1 MAQNDTKIRS
11 KEADQMEAVSKTHTH
26 AENSANNSAKK
37 IRCGNPDKIKPFA
50 FKPGQ
55 SGDPG
60 GRPKIDV
67 AAEIARRAFEK
78 DPEAIAK
85 AMHAKLRRG
94 DAKVF
99 TTCGERGYGKLP
111 TPVSVEQNE
120 PLEIRHKIE
129 FLGQAS
135 NDAAQKPSRRVSLSD
150 RARRV

>member
-1 MAQNDTKIRS
+1 MF
-11 KEADQMEAVSKTHTH
+11 ADH

-37 IRCGNPDKIKPFA
+37 VRRGNPDKIRPFA

-55 SGDPG
+55 SGNPG

-150 RARRV
+150 CARRVAKRRFGRIRKNCFWARE